1 MSKYFLV
8 ILLVTSS
15 AVQTVTCFGLP
26 ANLMV
31 ETLDSKIPVYAGL
44 MKTLDTTVFGSS
56 SIININVPTLVI
68 VVLMNLVIGSR
79 QIGIVHLHF
88 CFISE
93 TLLLSDLITK
103 HWQYFGGHISTYN
116 SFFQTAASWQKIDPE
131 LLQETKCMMF
141 YIPRIKSAEAD
152 GF

>member
-93 TLLLSDLITK
+93 TLLFSDLTK
-103 HWQYFGGHISTYN
+103 HWQYFGRHIST
-116 SFFQTAASWQKIDPE
+116 
-131 LLQETKCMMF
+131 
-141 YIPRIKSAEAD
+141 
-152 GF
+152 

>member
-8 ILLVTSS
+8 ILLMVTSS

-68 VVLMNLVIGSR
+68 MVLMNLVIGSR
-79 QIGIVHLHF
+79 QIGIIHLHF
-88 CFISE
+88 CFIRE
-93 TLLLSDLITK
+93 IA
-103 HWQYFGGHISTYN
+103 F
-116 SFFQTAASWQKIDPE
+116 
-131 LLQETKCMMF
+131 
-141 YIPRIKSAEAD
+141 
-152 GF
+152 

>member
-79 QIGIVHLHF
+79 QIGVVHLHF
-88 CFISE
+88 ISE
-93 TLLLSDLITK
+93 KLLFSDLTK
-103 HWQYFGGHISTYN
+103 HWQYFGGHISIYLINFPN
-116 SFFQTAASWQKIDPE
+116 SCQLAKN
-131 LLQETKCMMF
+131 
-141 YIPRIKSAEAD
+141 
-152 GF
+152 